1 MLDVIGPSGIAGQ
14 LARMPDVVARL
25 LAEHVPDRKGR
36 CRGCGF
42 PGTGTPHVP
51 APCALWLVA
60 EAASRIGRL
69 DQGGPA
75 PVAQD
80 RVPHLVPRVPGRDH
94 TGATAPSSTS
104 PWTWQS

>member
-1 MLDVIGPSGIAGQ
+1 VLDVIEPSGIAGQ

-51 APCALWLVA
+51 SPCALWLVA
-60 EAASRIGRL
+60 EAASRIARHDHHGYPPMAEART
-69 DQGGPA
+69 P
-75 PVAQD
+75 
-80 RVPHLVPRVPGRDH
+80 RLVPRLPGRA
-94 TGATAPSSTS
+94 G
-104 PWTWQS
+104 